1 VSGSRGVVDFTS
13 SLFLGWRH
21 SAGSLPPWSS
31 LTTGIPAVLSEPVV
45 AQRVAAAVAA
55 THGAPA
61 GVVAR
66 STLHAL
72 TDILG
77 VLPGPGDV
85 VAIDSAGYPITRLA
99 ALVAAAKGATVRTY
113 PHHRPDRLC
122 APPGR
127 RLFVVTDGWCPGCN
141 RPGPAFLD
149 GATLIVDDTLAF
161 GLLGGAR
168 WTGGVVR
175 VASLAKA
182 YGAPLAVVTGSRE
195 VIARLRRD
203 GGNRMHSSP
212 PPAADLAAA
221 LTALGDT
228 RGNRLRRERLWTNV
242 SGVRS
247 ALRGMGFRLV
257 GRPFPLVSIDMP
269 SPAEAY
275 RWWRRL
281 SGRGVRSVVQH
292 PLCRPGVVLSLLV
305 RADHT
310 ERDLEALLDG
320 LGRAAA

>member
-1 VSGSRGVVDFTS
+1 MSTSRGVDFTS

-21 SAGSLPPWSS
+21 PAGALPPWSS
-31 LTTGIPAVLSEPVV
+31 LTTGIPAVLGEPVA
-45 AQRVAAAVAA
+45 AQQVAAAVAA

-85 VAIDSAGYPITRLA
+85 VAIDAAGYPITRLA
-99 ALVAAAKGATVRTY
+99 ALAAAAKGATVRTY
-113 PHHRPDRLC
+113 PHHRPGRLR

-127 RLFVVTDGWCPGCN
+127 RLFVVTDGWCPGCD
-141 RPGPAFLD
+141 RPAPLPDLD
-149 GATLIVDDTLAF
+149 ATVIVDDTLAF
-161 GLLGGAR
+161 GVLDSMP
-168 WTGGVVR
+168 WTDGVVR

-182 YGAPLAVVTGSRE
+182 YGAPLAVITGSSG
-195 VIARLRRD
+195 VISWLARD

-221 LTALGDT
+221 LTALGDV

-242 SGVRS
+242 RCLRN
-247 ALRGMGFRLV
+247 ALRGMGFRPV

-281 SGRGVRSVVQH
+281 SARGVRTVVQR

-310 ERDLEALLDG
+310 SHDLDLLVDG
-320 LGRAAA
+320 IGRAAA

>member
-1 VSGSRGVVDFTS
+1 M
-13 SLFLGWRH
+13 
-21 SAGSLPPWSS
+21 
-31 LTTGIPAVLSEPVV
+31 
-45 AQRVAAAVAA
+45 VAA

-99 ALVAAAKGATVRTY
+99 ALAAAAKGATVRIY
-113 PHHRPDRLC
+113 PHHRPERLC

-127 RLFVVTDGWCPGCN
+127 RLFVVIDGWCPGCN
-141 RPGPAFLD
+141 RPGPAFVD

-161 GLLGGAR
+161 GVLDGPR
-168 WTGGVVR
+168 WRDGVVR

-182 YGAPLAVVTGSRE
+182 YGAPLAVITGAGE
-195 VIARLRRD
+195 VIARLGRD
-203 GGNRMHSSP
+203 GGNRLHSSP
-212 PPAADLAAA
+212 PSAADLAAA
-221 LTALGDT
+221 AVALGDE
-228 RGNRLRRERLWTNV
+228 RGNRLRRDGLWSNV
-242 SGVRS
+242 RWVRRT
-247 ALRGMGFRLV
+247 LRGMGLQPV
-257 GRPFPLVSIDMP
+257 GRPFPLVCVDMP

-281 SGRGVRSVVQH
+281 SGRGVRTVVQR

-310 ERDLEALLDG
+310 SRDLDRLLDG
-320 LGRAAA
+320 IGRAAA